1 MPVTFILPIALLD
14 ERNMMDMFDINQQR
28 LRFLSIVDEI
38 RIALGYSLSKED
50 TKPEEELAMEMM
62 YGGFD
67 FAVVHSARN
76 SPQRILIE
84 CRFGPLPE
92 GREQQIMLRLLNMN
106 CALAELD
113 ASVFCLDPE
122 SGDLIYTLSLAIDG
136 MDGNTLLAKMTEI
149 VWHGRRW
156 LETRFMNDEDRER
169 DSALD
174 FSVLA

>member
-1 MPVTFILPIALLD
+1 
-14 ERNMMDMFDINQQR
+14 MFEVNQQR
-28 LRFLSIVDEI
+28 LRFLNIVDEI
-38 RIALGYSLSKED
+38 RSALGYSLSKED
-50 TKPEEELAMEMM
+50 LKPEEELAMEMM

-76 SPQRILIE
+76 AQERILVE

-113 ASVFCLDPE
+113 ASVFCIDPE
-122 SGDLIYTLSLAIDG
+122 SGDLIYTLGLPIDG
-136 MDGNTLLAKMTEI
+136 TDGNSLLAKMTEI

-156 LETRFMNDEDRER
+156 LETRFIKDEDRAP
-169 DSALD
+169 DSALNLTA
-174 FSVLA
+174 LA

>member
-1 MPVTFILPIALLD
+1 
-14 ERNMMDMFDINQQR
+14 MFDINQQR
-28 LRFLSIVDEI
+28 VRFLTIVDEI
-38 RIALGYSLSKED
+38 RSALGYSLTKED
-50 TKPEEELAMEMM
+50 LQPEEELAMEMM

-76 SPQRILIE
+76 APERILVE

-113 ASVFCLDPE
+113 ASVFCIDPE
-122 SGDLIYTLSLAIDG
+122 SGDLIYTLGLAIDG
-136 MDGNTLLAKMTEI
+136 MDGNSLLSKMTEI

-156 LETRFMNDEDRER
+156 LETRFIKDEDRAQ
-169 DSALD
+169 DSALN
-174 FSVLA
+174 LAALA

>member
-1 MPVTFILPIALLD
+1 M
-14 ERNMMDMFDINQQR
+14 EMFEVNQQR
-28 LRFLSIVDEI
+28 LRFLNIVDEI
-38 RIALGYSLSKED
+38 RSALGYSLSKED
-50 TKPEEELAMEMM
+50 LKPEEELAMEMM

-76 SPQRILIE
+76 APERILVE

-113 ASVFCLDPE
+113 ASVFCIDPE
-122 SGDLIYTLSLAIDG
+122 SGDLIYTLGLPIDG
-136 MDGNTLLAKMTEI
+136 MDGNSLLSKMTEI

-156 LETRFMNDEDRER
+156 LETRFIKDEDRAQ
-169 DSALD
+169 DSALN
-174 FSVLA
+174 LAALA

>member
-1 MPVTFILPIALLD
+1 M
-14 ERNMMDMFDINQQR
+14 EMFEVNQQR
-28 LRFLSIVDEI
+28 LRFLNIVDEI
-38 RIALGYSLSKED
+38 RSALGYSLSKED
-50 TKPEEELAMEMM
+50 LKPEEELAMEMM

-76 SPQRILIE
+76 APERILVE

-113 ASVFCLDPE
+113 ASVFCIHPE
-122 SGDLIYTLSLAIDG
+122 SGDLIYTLGLPIDG
-136 MDGNTLLAKMTEI
+136 TDGNSLLAKMTEI

-156 LETRFMNDEDRER
+156 LETRFVKDEDRAQ
-169 DSALD
+169 DSTLNLSAL
-174 FSVLA
+174 A

>member
-1 MPVTFILPIALLD
+1 M
-14 ERNMMDMFDINQQR
+14 EMFEVNQQR
-28 LRFLSIVDEI
+28 LRFLNIVDEI
-38 RIALGYSLSKED
+38 RSALGYSLSKED
-50 TKPEEELAMEMM
+50 LKPEEELAMEMM

-76 SPQRILIE
+76 APERILVE

-113 ASVFCLDPE
+113 ASVFCIDPE
-122 SGDLIYTLSLAIDG
+122 SGDLIYTLGLAIDG
-136 MDGNTLLAKMTEI
+136 MDGNSLLSKMTEI

-156 LETRFMNDEDRER
+156 LETRFIKDEDRAQ
-169 DSALD
+169 DSALN
-174 FSVLA
+174 LAALA

>member
-1 MPVTFILPIALLD
+1 
-14 ERNMMDMFDINQQR
+14 MFDINQQR

-38 RIALGYSLSKED
+38 RSALGYSLSKEE
-50 TKPEEELAMEMM
+50 TQIEEELAMEMM

-67 FAVVHSARN
+67 FAVVHSSRN
-76 SPQRILIE
+76 SPERILIE

-92 GREQQIMLRLLNMN
+92 AREQQIMLRLLNMN

-113 ASVFCLDPE
+113 ASVFCLDPD
-122 SGDLIYTLSLAIDG
+122 SGDLIYTLGLAIDG

-156 LETRFMNDEDRER
+156 LETRFVKDEDRAQE
-169 DSALD
+169 SALNL
-174 FSVLA
+174 SALA